1 MSSGEEIRRYLDDTA
16 DHLGAKG
23 NTRFNT
29 EVREAVWLEGEQ
41 EWEVMTGERERL
53 RANFLID
60 GTGRLHVPVIPEF
73 KGKAS
78 SLTNTLWGVLMFV
91 EHF

>member
-16 DHLGAKG
+16 DHLGIKG

-41 EWEVMTGERERL
+41 KWEVITDRRERL

-60 GTGRLHVPVIPEF
+60 GTGRLHVPVVPEF
-73 KGKAS
+73 KGKQDY
-78 SLTNTLWGVLMFV
+78 L
-91 EHF
+91 

>member
-16 DHLGAKG
+16 DHFGAKG

-41 EWEVMTGERERL
+41 GPNSIEYNYLEFWLAKWFEFWL
-53 RANFLID
+53 D
-60 GTGRLHVPVIPEF
+60 IP
-73 KGKAS
+73 
-78 SLTNTLWGVLMFV
+78 
-91 EHF
+91 H